1 MCMLNILPTRRE
13 ILFYF
18 LSKKIKY
25 KRISKTYEQKP
36 YKKRIHSLI
45 STTCWYSKLDKFNHS
60 NKQFNPNNN
69 NKVYYIIIQII
80 EKDCN
85 KNA

>member
-1 MCMLNILPTRRE
+1 MPIRRE

-18 LSKKIKY
+18 SSKKVKY
-25 KRISKTYEQKP
+25 KTISKIYEQKP
-36 YKKRIHSLI
+36 YKKQIPSLI
-45 STTCWYSKLDKFNHS
+45 SITCWYSKLDKFKHS

-69 NKVYYIIIQII
+69 NKVYYIIIKTIA
-80 EKDCN
+80 KDCN